1 MWLAHTLV
9 SLERLDGTSA
19 AKKIALMAVARFI
32 FNLDPTMTMSTIVR
46 YAERY
51 PKASLYLINEFCNQ
65 TKHAKHFVMC
75 GVALMSIPVRWI
87 DNCKY
92 THINLTNNLLT
103 SLPKELFQLSGL
115 RNLNVSHNC
124 LESIPTILS
133 WNCPKM
139 KELDISFN
147 RLINEKYHI
156 LEGKKSRERIN
167 QNPPSNAAQR
177 DKINAAQRVLRLTG
191 YNLYPC
197 ICSLAKVSIGH
208 NIELTQVSE
217 VTGKLGRGFKFGELV
232 IFRQF
237 EIHLYF
243 HALSRAKRKR

>member
-1 MWLAHTLV
+1 MWLAHTML
-9 SLERLDGTSA
+9 SLERLDGTSP
-19 AKKIALMAVARFI
+19 AKRTALMAVARFI

-51 PKASLYLINEFCNQ
+51 PKASLFLINEFCSQ

-87 DNCKY
+87 DNSKY

-133 WNCPKM
+133 WNCPKL
-139 KELDISFN
+139 KELDLSFN
-147 RLINEKYHI
+147 RLIDEKYHI

-167 QNPPSNAAQR
+167 QNPPSNEAQR

-208 NIELTQVSE
+208 NVELTQVSRSCHG
-217 VTGKLGRGFKFGELV
+217 VSA
-232 IFRQF
+232 
-237 EIHLYF
+237 
-243 HALSRAKRKR
+243 HAMVSEMVVWFCGIVVC